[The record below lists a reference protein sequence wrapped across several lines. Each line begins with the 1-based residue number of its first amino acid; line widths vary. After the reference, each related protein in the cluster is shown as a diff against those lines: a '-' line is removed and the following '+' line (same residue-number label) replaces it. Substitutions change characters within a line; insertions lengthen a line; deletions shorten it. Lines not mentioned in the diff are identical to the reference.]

1 MHFLYSRK
9 LNTVKQLYTIK
20 MDNIEE
26 EDKVLERYYL
36 LRLNHEEIENKN
48 TPVTNT
54 KIESEI

>member
-1 MHFLYSRK
+1 MIRHY
-9 LNTVKQLYTIK
+9 NEQLYTIK

-36 LRLNHEEIENKN
+36 LNHEEIENKN